1 MASPVALASHLHM
14 LSAGSHSQA
23 PVIIVGAGMAGLSA
37 AKTLQAA
44 GIETQVFEASDQ
56 VGGRVRTDLV
66 DGFQLDRGFQVY
78 LDAYPNAGKILD
90 LPALKLKTFRPGA
103 CIYQGGRFHRMMDPF
118 RCPQYLL
125 SSAFSPIGSLG
136 DKLRV
141 GWLRQTLLQKSMSAI
156 EASPDQT
163 TEQYLQE
170 RGFSK
175 DFIDQ
180 FFRSFYGGIFLE
192 SSLHTSARQFE
203 FTFKHFSHGCATL
216 PEAGMGAIPQQLL
229 QQLRPNSVHLNQS
242 VCAVSAHQVT
252 LAGGTSLRAS
262 AVILAIE
269 GDAVAKLLPEYPSPI
284 QHWNPAC
291 TLYFAAP
298 SSPIKE
304 PIIYLNGQPQQA
316 INNLC
321 VVSDV
326 HSRYAPQGQA
336 LISISSLQTAEPA
349 QLTERVLHELHTWF
363 GPAVKKWR
371 HLRTDRIK
379 RALPSPDPDRKIQH
393 RQQYAGVWLAG
404 DYLSSASIEGAVTS
418 GTACAQAVLAAR

>member
-1 MASPVALASHLHM
+1 MESP
-14 LSAGSHSQA
+14 GSHSQA

-37 AKTLQAA
+37 AKTLQDA
-44 GIETQVFEASDQ
+44 GVDALLFEASNQ
-56 VGGRVRTDLV
+56 VGGRVRTDRV

-78 LDAYPNAGKILD
+78 LDAYPQAGKILD
-90 LPALKLKTFRPGA
+90 LPALKLKAFRPGA
-103 CIYQGGRFHRMMDPF
+103 CIYFGGKFRRMMDPF

-125 SSAFSPIGSLG
+125 SSAFNPIGSLG

-141 GWLRQTLLQKSMSAI
+141 GWLRHRLLRKSMAAI

-163 TEQYLQE
+163 TEQYLQAQ
-170 RGFSK
+170 GFSQA
-175 DFIDQ
+175 FIDQ

-192 SSLHTSARQFE
+192 SALHTSARQFE
-203 FTFKHFSHGCATL
+203 FTFKHFSQGYATL

-229 QQLRPNSVHLNQS
+229 QQLRPDSVHLNQT

-252 LAGGTSLRAS
+252 LTGGTKLQAS

-269 GDAVAKLLPEYPSPI
+269 GDAVAELLPEYRSPI
-284 QHWNPAC
+284 QHWSPAC
-291 TLYFAAP
+291 TLYFSAP

-326 HSRYAPQGQA
+326 HSSYAPAGQA
-336 LISISSLQTAEPA
+336 LISISSLQPLEPTL
-349 QLTERVLHELHTWF
+349 LTEQVRQELYTWF
-363 GPAVKKWR
+363 GPSVKKWR
-371 HLRTDRIK
+371 HLRTDSIK
-379 RALPSPDPDRKIQH
+379 RGLPSPELGRNIPHWQQH
-393 RQQYAGVWLAG
+393 AGVWLAG
-404 DYLSSASIEGAVTS
+404 DYLSSASIEGAVAS
-418 GTACAQAVLAAR
+418 GTACAQAVLAVG